1 MENELRE
8 LLAGVQRDDEGAF
21 ERLAELYSSLTEGA
35 VHRFAPSF
43 GITGDSGRGDNV
55 YEMDDLRQYA
65 AMALYRAAAAYRPD
79 DEGQKVSFGLYAKVC
94 VRNAMISELRKYR
107 REMKKRTVRKN
118 AENGRKRRVKGCI
131 ATGDP
136 LYRIVSDEGMH
147 VALENFRSALSGY
160 ERDVFEYYIVGKSVT
175 EIAERLGKDEKSVSN
190 ALYRMKVK
198 IRGLLKN

>member
-8 LLAGVQRDDEGAF
+8 LLAGVQREDESAF
-21 ERLAELYSSLTEGA
+21 ERLAELYNSLTESA

-43 GITGDSGRGDNV
+43 GISGDSGRGDNV
-55 YEMDDLRQYA
+55 YDMDDLRQYA

-94 VRNAMISELRKYR
+94 IRNAMISELRKYR
-107 REMKKRTVRKN
+107 REMKKRAVREKSGD
-118 AENGRKRRVKGCI
+118 GRKRRAKGCI
-131 ATGDP
+131 AAEDS
-136 LYRIVSDEGMH
+136 LYRIVSDEGMNET
-147 VALENFRSALSGY
+147 LETFRSALSGY
-160 ERDVFEYYIVGKSVT
+160 EKEVFEYYIVGKSVT